1 MSSIE
6 KPPYVLPSMADI
18 ARVRGSTGL
27 KVVSTFSGCGGSC
40 LGFEQAGYE
49 VVWASEFI
57 DAARD
62 TYRANHPHTI
72 LDGRDIR
79 EVSGA
84 EILAAIGMKR
94 GELDVFNGSPPC
106 ASFSSAGKREKG
118 WGQVKKYSDKEQR
131 TDDLFDEYIRLVSEL
146 YPKVFVAENV
156 AGLVRGTA
164 VGYFK
169 RIMRALTELG
179 YDVSCRVLDAQWL
192 GVPQSRARTIFIGV
206 RKDLGVRPAH
216 PKPFAYQYTLR
227 EAIPWIARAIH
238 DTSGHGSAGDITDR
252 PCPTI
257 TVGSGGNYS
266 HYKAIDPP
274 PGDPRLVYT
283 TGFRGGEELSVDA
296 PSPCVMAEGIGGSSK
311 YQLLLENAGEFDTEE
326 AASMD
331 GYAVG
336 KEYDRLAPGEQ
347 SEKYFNLIRADPDKV
362 SPCITAIGG
371 RPDTASVA
379 HPTQRRKFTIRELR
393 RICAFPDDFQLTG
406 KYAQQ
411 WERLGR
417 AVPPRM
423 MFHVARTIRDEV
435 FGPLGL
441 VRAGFGEAG

>member
-1 MSSIE
+1 MSE
-6 KPPYVLPSMADI
+6 PTKPPYVLPSMEAI
-18 ARVRGSTGL
+18 ARVRGTTGL

-40 LGFEQAGYE
+40 LGFEQAGFE

-79 EVSGA
+79 EVKGS

-94 GELDVFNGSPPC
+94 GEIDVLNGSPPC

-118 WGQVKKYSDKEQR
+118 WGQVKKYSDKSQR
-131 TDDLFDEYIRLVSEL
+131 TDDLFDEYIRLVDEL
-146 YPKVFVAENV
+146 RPKVFVAENV

-164 VGYFK
+164 IGYFK
-169 RIMRALTELG
+169 LIMRRLTALG
-179 YDVSCRVLDAQWL
+179 YRVSCRVLDAQWL
-192 GVPQSRARTIFIGV
+192 GVPQSRARTIFVGV
-206 RKDLGVRPAH
+206 RDDLGHSPVH
-216 PKPFAYQYTLR
+216 PKPFKYQYSLR
-227 EAIPWIARAIH
+227 EAIPWIAKVVH
-238 DTSGHGSAGDITDR
+238 DTSGLFSVGDVTDR
-252 PCPTI
+252 PSPAI
-257 TVGSGGNYS
+257 TVSGDAAS
-266 HYKAIDPP
+266 IHFSE
-274 PGDPRLVYT
+274 VYDEPKLIYT
-283 TGFRGGEELSVDA
+283 SGFRGGEDLSVDA
-296 PSPCVMAEGIGGSSK
+296 PSPCVMADGIGGSSK
-311 YQLLLENAGEFDTEE
+311 YQLLLENADEYDSEE

-336 KEYDRLAPGEQ
+336 VEYDKLRSGEQ
-347 SEKYFNLIRADPDKV
+347 SKKYFNLVRASEDEV
-362 SPCITAIGG
+362 LPCITASGG
-371 RPDTASVA
+371 ASSIASVA

-393 RICAFPDDFQLTG
+393 RICAFPDDFVLTG
-406 KYAQQ
+406 SYKQQ

-441 VRAGFGEAG
+441 VRPDFVEAD